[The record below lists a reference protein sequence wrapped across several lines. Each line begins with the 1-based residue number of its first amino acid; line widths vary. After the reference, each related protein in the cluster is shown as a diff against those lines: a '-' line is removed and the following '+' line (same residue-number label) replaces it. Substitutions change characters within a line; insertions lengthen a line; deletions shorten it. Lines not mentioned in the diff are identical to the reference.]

1 MRLTFALMAA
11 LGLAGGNTLPATAQA
26 PALVS
31 PGLVEVLGKV
41 DALATAKGADQ
52 IEALMAVCLT
62 MGATPQVV
70 EMVLGEAGWTQDA
83 EFSDEMLVILR
94 SADPDA
100 KLWVQL
106 EPEAETC
113 GIGTYSLGGAKAHEL
128 ATGLLRRIDPGFN
141 TVTEG
146 TGTESC
152 TKYDLASPLPG
163 GGQIYVSVFDD
174 SGEEFSCLPSPDVS
188 LTTFAFVST

>member
-11 LGLAGGNTLPATAQA
+11 LGLAGGNTLPAMAQA
-26 PALVS
+26 PAPVS

-41 DALATAKGADQ
+41 DTLSTAKGADQ
-52 IEALMAVCLT
+52 IEALMAICLT

-70 EMVLGEAGWTQDA
+70 EMVLGEAGWTKDA

-94 SADPDA
+94 PAAEAD
-100 KLWVQL
+100 LWVQL
-106 EPEAETC
+106 EPEAQTC
-113 GIGTYSLGGAKAHEL
+113 GIGTASLGSVKAHEL
-128 ATGLLRRIDPGFN
+128 ATGLMGRINPAFN

-146 TGTESC
+146 TGAGAC

-174 SGEEFSCLPSPDVS
+174 SGDELSCLPSPDIS